1 MEKLNIFSGLN
12 PDDYTSRK
20 VAVAMSG
27 GVDSSL
33 AAILLKEAGFDVI
46 GMTMRLWDY
55 ESYGKSSDERGCCG
69 FSSVMDA
76 KKVASSAGIPHY
88 TVNLYDEFDK
98 TVVDNFFTEYISGRT
113 PNPCILCNKIIKW
126 HVLHKK
132 ALSAGFDLF
141 ATGHY
146 ARIARHNDSSYSLL
160 AGVDSTKDQSYF
172 LWALESKSLSTTLFP
187 LGAMTKRETREKA
200 GKLDLTTAHRAESQ
214 EICFIPDNDYRG
226 FLRQWFKTDTPV
238 SMTEGNILDM
248 SGKTLGTHS
257 GTAFYTI
264 GQRKGLGISVGY
276 PVYVKELDAEK
287 NRIIVGSKDDLFS
300 KSMLVK
306 HDNWFVGF
314 FPGKV
319 FRCLTRIRYRH
330 PGVPSEVTVS
340 SDGVTVTFDEP
351 QCAVTPGQS
360 AVFYDGDIVIGGGII
375 EKPLKL

>member
-1 MEKLNIFSGLN
+1 MNIFSGLN
-12 PDDYTSRK
+12 PDDYPSRK

-46 GMTMRLWDY
+46 GLTMRLWDY
-55 ESYGKSSDERGCCG
+55 KSYGRLSDERGCCG
-69 FSSVMDA
+69 LSTVIDA
-76 KKVASSAGIPHY
+76 KKVAASAGIPHY
-88 TVNLYDEFDK
+88 IVNLQDEFDK
-98 TVVDNFFTEYISGRT
+98 TVVDNFFKEYIFGRT
-113 PNPCILCNKIIKW
+113 PNPCVLCNQIIKW

-132 ALSAGFDLF
+132 ALSTGFDLF

-146 ARIARHNDSSYSLL
+146 ARIAHHNDGSYSIL
-160 AGVDSTKDQSYF
+160 AGIDNMKDQSYF

-187 LGAMTKRETREKA
+187 LGAMTKSETRIKA
-200 GKLDLTTAHRAESQ
+200 RKLNLKTAYRTESQ
-214 EICFIPDNDYRG
+214 EICFIPNNDYRG
-226 FLRQWFKTDTPV
+226 FLRQRFKTDMPA

-248 SGKTLGTHS
+248 SGKTLGKHS

-276 PVYVKELDAEK
+276 PVYVKELDTEK
-287 NRIIVGSKDDLFS
+287 NRIIIGSKDDLFS

-306 HDNWFVGF
+306 HDNWFRGF
-314 FPGKV
+314 SLGKV

-330 PGVPSEVTVS
+330 PGVMSEVTVS

-375 EKPLKL
+375 EKSLKL

>member
-1 MEKLNIFSGLN
+1 MKKFQILSGLN
-12 PDDYTSRK
+12 PDDYPSRK

-46 GMTMRLWDY
+46 GLTMRLWDY
-55 ESYGKSSDERGCCG
+55 ESHGRKSDERGCCG
-69 FSSVMDA
+69 FSAVMDA
-76 KKVASSAGIPHY
+76 KKVAAGAGIPHY
-88 TVNLYDEFDK
+88 TVNLHDEFDK
-98 TVVDNFFTEYISGRT
+98 TVVDNFLTEYIFGRT
-113 PNPCILCNKIIKW
+113 PNPCVLCNKIIKW
-126 HVLHKK
+126 RVLYKK

-146 ARIARHNDSSYSLL
+146 ARIARHNDDSYSLL

-172 LWALESKSLSTTLFP
+172 LWALESKNLATTLFP
-187 LGAMTKRETREKA
+187 LGAMTKHETRNKA
-200 GKLDLTTAHRAESQ
+200 RKLDLTTAHRTESQ

-226 FLRQWFKTDTPV
+226 FLHHRFKTDTPV
-238 SMTEGNILDM
+238 SMAEGTILDM
-248 SGKTLGTHS
+248 SGKTLGKHS

-264 GQRKGLGISVGY
+264 GQRRGLGVSVGY
-276 PVYVKELDAEK
+276 PVYVKKLDAEK
-287 NRIIVGSKDDLFS
+287 NRIIVGSKNDLLS

-306 HDNWFVGF
+306 HDNWFGGF
-314 FPGKV
+314 HPGKV

-360 AVFYDGDIVIGGGII
+360 AVFYDGDVVMGGGII
-375 EKPLKL
+375 EKPF